1 MGDSHQNWVEMK
13 YKLID
18 IEDETSNEWSEPVTK
33 EEALGQ
39 IQEWNEEME
48 SEYNSIQDFN
58 EKEQY
63 WKWEEAQ

>member
-33 EEALGQ
+33 GEALGQ

-63 WKWEEAQ
+63 WKWEEVQ